1 MRLGIIGAR
10 SVGRACAFAAA
21 TRGSAREIVLVH
33 RWTDRRRGILP
44 LKASR
49 GVTSDATLPPFQP
62 AFITVFA
69 RSVARRP
76 PMQFIMSLNWTD
88 QGIRTVKESPKRAR
102 AARELASKV
111 GVEIKEVYLTSGEND
126 LILLLETQSG
136 DNAAK
141 FALAL
146 GSLGNVRTK
155 TARAWSET
163 EYQKL
168 VAELP

>member
-1 MRLGIIGAR
+1 
-10 SVGRACAFAAA
+10 
-21 TRGSAREIVLVH
+21 
-33 RWTDRRRGILP
+33 
-44 LKASR
+44 
-49 GVTSDATLPPFQP
+49 
-62 AFITVFA
+62 
-69 RSVARRP
+69 
-76 PMQFIMSLNWTD
+76 MQFIISLNWTE
-88 QGIRTVKESPKRAR
+88 QGIRTVKESPRRAR

-146 GSLGNVRTK
+146 GSLGNVRTR
-155 TARAWSET
+155 TARAWSES

-168 VAELP
+168 VSELP

>member
-1 MRLGIIGAR
+1 
-10 SVGRACAFAAA
+10 
-21 TRGSAREIVLVH
+21 
-33 RWTDRRRGILP
+33 
-44 LKASR
+44 
-49 GVTSDATLPPFQP
+49 
-62 AFITVFA
+62 
-69 RSVARRP
+69 
-76 PMQFIMSLNWTD
+76 MQFIMSLNWTE
-88 QGIRTVKESPKRAR
+88 QGIRSVKESPKRAR

-126 LILLLETQSG
+126 LVLLLETQSG

-146 GSLGNVRTK
+146 SALGNVRTR

-163 EYQKL
+163 EFQKL

>member
-1 MRLGIIGAR
+1 MRCPR
-10 SVGRACAFAAA
+10 
-21 TRGSAREIVLVH
+21 
-33 RWTDRRRGILP
+33 ILP
-44 LKASR
+44 LNVAIGLPRTRPCLAAILTCFDDAVWKVHTKEAS
-49 GVTSDATLPPFQP
+49 
-62 AFITVFA
+62 
-69 RSVARRP
+69 
-76 PMQFIMSLNWTD
+76 MQFIISLNWTE
-88 QGIRTVKESPKRAR
+88 QGIRTVKESPRRAR

-146 GSLGNVRTK
+146 GSLGNVRTR
-155 TARAWSET
+155 TARAWSES

-168 VAELP
+168 VSELP